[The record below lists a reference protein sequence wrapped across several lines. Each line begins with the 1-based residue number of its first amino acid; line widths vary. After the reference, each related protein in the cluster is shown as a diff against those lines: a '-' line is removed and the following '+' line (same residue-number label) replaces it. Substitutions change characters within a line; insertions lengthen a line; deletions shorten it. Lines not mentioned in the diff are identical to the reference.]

1 MTAPTPAIETRQFS
15 KSFGQVQALAPLD
28 LVVPHGAIFALVG
41 QNGAGKTTLI
51 KLLLNILQPTSG
63 SATVLSNSAAGLTGE
78 SFRHIGYVSEDQEM
92 PDWMTVQAYMDYLR
106 PFYPTWNDANL
117 LADLDLPPDRKLKH
131 LSRGMRMK
139 AAFASV
145 LAFRPSL
152 ILMDEPFSGLDP
164 VVRDELIE
172 SLVQRIRKDRESAD
186 GNASTIFVSSHDLA
200 EVESFATHVGFL
212 QAGKLLFAEPLPALN
227 ARFREVMVTFA
238 PAPAPSAAPPGG
250 LPASW
255 LLPEATPSGF
265 HFIHTRVDTEP
276 LDEQVHSV
284 FPQATGIDAQP
295 MTLRTIF
302 LALVKSSRTNDRTRA

>member
-1 MTAPTPAIETRQFS
+1 MTAPTPAIEATQFS
-15 KSFGQVQALAPLD
+15 KRFGQVQALAPLD

-63 SATVLSNSAAGLTGE
+63 SATVLGGSTAALTGA
-78 SFRHIGYVSEDQEM
+78 SFLRIGYVSEDQEM
-92 PDWMTVQAYMDYLR
+92 PDWMTVQGYMDYLR
-106 PFYPTWNDANL
+106 PFYPTWNDEHL

-172 SLVQRIRKDRESAD
+172 SLVQRIRRDRESGD
-186 GNASTIFVSSHDLA
+186 GTASTIFISSHDLA

-212 QAGKLLFAEPLPALN
+212 QAGKLLFAEPLPELT

-238 PAPAPSAAPPGG
+238 PAAAPSGAPGK
-250 LPASW
+250 LPDSW
-255 LLPEATPSGF
+255 LLPEATPAGF
-265 HFIHTRVDTEP
+265 RFIHTHVDTEP
-276 LDEQVHSV
+276 MEEQVRGM
-284 FPQATGIDAQP
+284 FPQATGIEAQP

-302 LALVKSSRTNDRTRA
+302 LALVKSSRINDRTRA